1 MTNHNIKVRGVRRE
15 PLDAEQLSL
24 VFWLMAKGRVRE
36 RREREERE
44 RRRAQEGR
52 DER

>member
-1 MTNHNIKVRGVRRE
+1 LTNNNIKVRGVRQE
-15 PLDAEQLSL
+15 PLDVEQLSL

-44 RRRAQEGR
+44 RRRRQEGR
-52 DER
+52 DEQ